1 MIRIRLAENIIDK
14 INYSNRKD
22 YQTYPT
28 SNYICDK
35 CGEKIAFS
43 LKDLDKH
50 RFLNFSNLNLK
61 EQKIMDKLILSMI
74 PKSKLK
80 QKRQLLTLSKK
91 DRFIIFFQRLYLRLT
106 NCKTNFLSIPKLNE
120 NIPDSFIDFNC
131 LKCNRPTRIYY
142 FSSFGGKHG
151 EIGYDLKYVI
161 D

>member
-1 MIRIRLAENIIDK
+1 MIRIRLSENIIDK
-14 INYSNRKD
+14 INYSNRED

-28 SNYICDK
+28 SNYICDN
-35 CGEKIAFS
+35 CGENIGFS

-50 RFLNFSNLNLK
+50 RFSKFSNLDLK
-61 EQKIMDKLILSMI
+61 DQKIMDKLILSMI

-80 QKRQLLTLSKK
+80 QKRQIGTLSKK
-91 DRFIIFFQRLYLRLT
+91 DRFIVFFQRIYLRLT
-106 NCKTNFLSIPKLNE
+106 NCKTPFLTIPKLNE

-131 LKCNRPTRIYY
+131 SKCKRPTRIYY
-142 FSSFGGKHG
+142 FSSLGGKHG